1 MNQYS
6 TALDNTQ
13 LAANDYISGA
23 NYKITRALWYA
34 YYRPEDGRHGA
45 LEADDLPDVY
55 RRVYAAIRADGR
67 LAYLSLADDLE
78 ALDLFATLQTIP
90 KPRLLDTPRRT
101 DALPD
106 DLAAELWARIPRA
119 IDAAG
124 AGTGDWP
131 AEPMHTCAAK
141 EETGTALVLRPDELS
156 AARMFNPT
164 WHTCP
169 ACYHKRVKRIGQQV
183 QKTIAAAGPLS
194 WRMLD
199 ADEYKRWAA
208 TVRQHR
214 KRMTEGILKDYGD
227 QWVGD
232 LLADGLTIADAT
244 RTAKERAQEQA
255 AQAVQFRAH
264 PQDDGRYFVMSTHGL
279 AGDEVPTEKRDLY
292 DLLAQYV
299 RTPEGRR
306 ASASHGFGGD
316 YRRLKGDGRGAGIR
330 LWTDARLEHVA
341 AAVGSKV
348 KTGSNALRVKIDQ
361 LEAFTRL
368 TAAGIALRARK
379 GEAPALTQLTDAV
392 TNKGYSDQIQD
403 YPLSVTDE
411 AEAGALPDKAPPLLP
426 AHSVTDD
433 AQEVRQWPIYLV

>member
-1 MNQYS
+1 MND
-6 TALDNTQ
+6 TTDLVCTQ
-13 LAANDYISGA
+13 LTADDFISHT
-23 NYKITRALWYA
+23 YYRLTRALWYA

-55 RRVYAAIRADGR
+55 RRVFDAIQRRGT
-67 LAYLSLADDLE
+67 LAYIDLADDVE
-78 ALDLFATLQTIP
+78 ALGLIIAVTGLR
-90 KPRLLDTPRRT
+90 KPSMVPAPRRP
-101 DALPD
+101 DAPPD
-106 DLAAELWARIPRA
+106 DLAAELWARMPRA

-141 EETGTALVLRPDELS
+141 EETGTALVLRPDELA

-194 WRMLD
+194 WRMLER
-199 ADEYKRWAA
+199 DEYKRWTA

-214 KRMTEGILKDYGD
+214 KRS
-227 QWVGD
+227 
-232 LLADGLTIADAT
+232 
-244 RTAKERAQEQA
+244 A
-255 AQAVQFRAH
+255 AEVHYRAH
-264 PQDDGRYFVMSTHGL
+264 PQEDGRYFVMSTHGL
-279 AGDEVPTEKRDLY
+279 AGDDVPTDKRDLY

-330 LWTDARLEHVA
+330 LWTDARLEAVA
-341 AAVGSKV
+341 AAVGGKV
-348 KTGSNALRVKIDQ
+348 KPGRNTLRVKIDQ
-361 LEAFTRL
+361 LDAFQRM

-379 GEAPALTQLTDAV
+379 GEGPALTQLTDAV
-392 TNKGYSDQIQD
+392 TNKGYSDQKQD
-403 YPLSVTDE
+403 YPLNVTPPTP
-411 AEAGALPDKAPPLLP
+411 AGALPEKAPPLQPPL
-426 AHSVTDD
+426 AVTDD
-433 AQEVRQWPIYLV
+433 DQEVHQWPIYLP

>member
-183 QKTIAAAGPLS
+183 QKTIAAAGALS

-199 ADEYKRWAA
+199 APEYKRWTA

-214 KRMTEGILKDYGD
+214 KRSG
-227 QWVGD
+227 
-232 LLADGLTIADAT
+232 AD
-244 RTAKERAQEQA
+244 
-255 AQAVQFRAH
+255 VHYRAH

-279 AGDEVPTEKRDLY
+279 AGDDVPTEKRDLY
-292 DLLAQYV
+292 DLLALYV

-341 AAVGSKV
+341 AAVGGKV
-348 KTGSNALRVKIDQ
+348 RTGSNTLRVKIDQ

-411 AEAGALPDKAPPLLP
+411 GEGCALPDKAPPLLP
-426 AHSVTDD
+426 AHSVTDY
-433 AQEVRQWPIYLV
+433 AQEVIPWDIYLV